1 LEAAQ
6 AAVLE
11 KESAAVAVAKDRQ
24 AAAIAAT
31 KDKEAAIAS
40 AMQKVRTDMFVNGQS
55 RVVSAP

>member
-1 LEAAQ
+1 M
-6 AAVLE
+6 LE